1 MNKKIILFVINLLFL
16 FASFKSFGK
25 DINISSDHLKVDRSE
40 GISEFT
46 GSVYS
51 KDEELEIWSDKLF
64 IFYNDEMNKIMRIE
78 ALGNVKLER
87 NNLIATGKKAEYFIN
102 KDEAVISDNV
112 VLIQGGNEIYCE
124 RLFIDLAESTSIME
138 SKNNKRVRAKI
149 KKVN

>member
-1 MNKKIILFVINLLFL
+1 MLP
-16 FASFKSFGK
+16 
-25 DINISSDHLKVDRSE
+25 E
-40 GISEFT
+40 
-46 GSVYS
+46 
-51 KDEELEIWSDKLF
+51 
-64 IFYNDEMNKIMRIE
+64 
-78 ALGNVKLER
+78 
-87 NNLIATGKKAEYFIN
+87 KKAEYFIN